1 MASNASMIRSLVV
14 QRVDVSFPHSVP
26 LQWSQNRQLAVNNG
40 TQLTILDPKL
50 PSLHQGINL
59 VNNVTILNPR
69 DIYHV
74 TSILH
79 SEVLGTLPI
88 RNFGRVIVE
97 TGDEPFQFTNIN
109 EPDIVSHRW
118 AGIDEYTRDCD
129 LGVLF
134 NTGEMVVLRR
144 ENSMIDKYVVVVN
157 VFAELSAHYG
167 VEIEKEDILVDSEQL
182 RKIKVKN
189 FEFSEFFF
197 DSGEKKQLLSII
209 NDNGDILIYELL
221 AGSLGPKFLLEINT
235 HFNIIKQCWS
245 DWTKLGD
252 SLYSA
257 YVSVV
262 NSDNSAYVYA
272 VVYNLDSNTIS
283 SSPGKVLA
291 PVSRFLRGQ
300 VKWVTAE
307 GLSVFISTS
316 TGRLQ
321 LSLVTSDVKSSTSLK
336 KYKATVQTNSLVHKL
351 HNYATSTGII
361 TQMEGNHLSITISFE
376 NGKFEKYILDTTTFT
391 LNDGAPSAALTGF
404 VSKSLYSFQL
414 INSTAEDPGGDEV
427 SASKKDTDAGDS
439 SKDGDFRTYLSS
451 EVEGVFINYGTSTVG
466 GNIATIAFK
475 IVPKDVLHYK
485 IVSQSEIQI
494 AFIKLDNV
502 THDEHTLS
510 DSSTSI
516 AKMNDIW
523 FQHFVDIPL
532 FGLHSENRKER
543 LHTYLQQIDVFR
555 HKYFVKIENFMSE
568 ISSVLASSKEGLQAS
583 LSANFNLNPMVKQLQ
598 LRYNFEKQLF
608 NFLIALE
615 DDDELL
621 KKTVDQTISDIGHIE
636 KLLTAHLI
644 KIVLNYVKHSEGIVF
659 ENEFDKFLIVNYI
672 KKLRELDPAESS
684 QFEGICDEATITIRS
699 KFFEEK
705 FAVSV
710 NDIAVEGES
719 ELIKSESDH
728 RWTKCKLTN
737 IPLLQL
743 NNRKDELKTFNYIMY
758 RDGGEPEV
766 DIGEILAQLLQ
777 TIQYC
782 FITGNKIYAIK

>member
-321 LSLVTSDVKSSTSLK
+321 LT
-336 KYKATVQTNSLVHKL
+336 TVQTNSLVHKL

-376 NGKFEKYILDTTTFT
+376 NGKFEKYILDTTAFT

-414 INSTAEDPGGDEV
+414 INSTAEDPG
-427 SASKKDTDAGDS
+427 
-439 SKDGDFRTYLSS
+439 
-451 EVEGVFINYGTSTVG
+451 VEGVFINYGTSTVG

-583 LSANFNLNPMVKQLQ
+583 LSANFNLSPMVKQLQ

-644 KIVLNYVKHSEGIVF
+644 KIVLNYVKHSEGIAF